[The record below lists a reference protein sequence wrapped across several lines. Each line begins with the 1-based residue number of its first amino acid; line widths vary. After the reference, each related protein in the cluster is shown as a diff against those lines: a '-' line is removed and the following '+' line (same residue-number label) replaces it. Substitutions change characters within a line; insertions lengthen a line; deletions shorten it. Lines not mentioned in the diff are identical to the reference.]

1 MQIVAQV
8 AFVLA
13 LIAGIGFFVR
23 NVRRLTRNIKL
34 GRKIDRS
41 DNPGERWG
49 KMAKLALGQY
59 KMVRRPVSGI
69 VHIIVYLGFI
79 IINIEV
85 LEIILDGVFGTHR
98 LFAGAG
104 GAYDFL
110 IASFEILALLVFV
123 GVIIFW
129 IRRNVLHVYRF
140 MAREMTS
147 WPKNDANYILYFEMV
162 LMLLFL
168 TMNAADH
175 QLQLNAQEM
184 FEAGIPVS
192 ESVAHYVSAGYFPV
206 SSWFLPIF
214 EGVSNSTLIII
225 ERTAWWLHILGILFF
240 LNYLYYSKHL
250 HILLAFPN
258 VWFSKIRPK
267 GEFDNIDA
275 VTKEVQLMMDPDA
288 DPFAAP
294 AEPEGE
300 EEGEPEKFGASDVF
314 DLNRVQLLN
323 AYTCTECGRCT
334 SECPANNT
342 GKLLSPRKIMM
353 DTRDRLEEV
362 GENIT
367 KNGSFQPDGKQ
378 LLDDYILREEIWAC
392 TTCNMCVEA
401 CPVGI
406 DPMSI
411 IVEMRRY
418 LMMEQSAGPS
428 DLNNAL
434 SNIENNGA
442 PWPYNQMDR
451 LNWATEN

>member
-1 MQIVAQV
+1 MQILAQV
-8 AFVLA
+8 AFILA
-13 LIAGIGFFVR
+13 FAVGIGFFVR
-23 NVRRLTRNIKL
+23 NVRRLIRNIKL
-34 GRKIDRS
+34 GREVDRS
-41 DNPGERWG
+41 DHPAIRWK
-49 KMAKLALGQY
+49 KMAKIALGQY

-85 LEIILDGVFGTHR
+85 LEIIIDGIFGTHR
-98 LFAGAG
+98 VFAFAGG
-104 GAYDFL
+104 FYSFL
-110 IASFEILALLVFV
+110 IGAFEILAFLVLV

-129 IRRNVLHVYRF
+129 IRRNVIHIYRF

-168 TMNAADH
+168 IMNAADH
-175 QLQLNAQEM
+175 QLQINLAEHYSMANGQI
-184 FEAGIPVS
+184 AG
-192 ESVAHYVSAGYFPV
+192 AFPV
-206 SSWFLPIF
+206 SSVFLPLLEDF
-214 EGVSNSTLIII
+214 STETLILI

-258 VWFSKIRPK
+258 VYFSKIRPK
-267 GEFDNIDA
+267 AEFNNIDS

-294 AEPEGE
+294 AEPEAE

-323 AYTCTECGRCT
+323 SYTCTECGRCT

-362 GENIT
+362 GENIN
-367 KNGSFQPDGKQ
+367 KNGTFKPDGKQ

-392 TTCNMCVEA
+392 TTCQMCIEA

-406 DPMSI
+406 DPLSI
-411 IVEMRRY
+411 ILEIRRY
-418 LMMEQSAGPS
+418 LMMEQSAGPG
-428 DLNNAL
+428 DLNNAMT
-434 SNIENNGA
+434 NIENNGA

-451 LNWATEN
+451 LNWAQED